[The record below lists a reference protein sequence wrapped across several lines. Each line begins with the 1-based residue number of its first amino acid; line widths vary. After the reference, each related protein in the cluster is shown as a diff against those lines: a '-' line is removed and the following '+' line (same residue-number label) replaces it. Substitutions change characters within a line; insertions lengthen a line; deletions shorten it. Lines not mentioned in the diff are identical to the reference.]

1 MRHFAMT
8 GIETAAWMPLIIAG
22 SLMRETPPAARMSA
36 GMRSS
41 AITAHAPA
49 ASAIFACSGVVTS
62 MITPP
67 LSICARLRFSS
78 CLSGCS
84 SFIAE
89 ISSLVSVANII
100 WYTLRQRV
108 IGISPC
114 YLIGKT
120 YIAHRPDL
128 MR

>member
-1 MRHFAMT
+1 MCPMRHLAIT
-8 GIETAAWMPLIIAG
+8 GMETAAWMPLIIAG

-78 CLSGCS
+78 CLS
-84 SFIAE
+84 FIFFSCRFDAQHY
-89 ISSLVSVANII
+89 STSVLN
-100 WYTLRQRV
+100 WV
-108 IGISPC
+108 IGIPVV
-114 YLIGKT
+114 L
-120 YIAHRPDL
+120 
-128 MR
+128 